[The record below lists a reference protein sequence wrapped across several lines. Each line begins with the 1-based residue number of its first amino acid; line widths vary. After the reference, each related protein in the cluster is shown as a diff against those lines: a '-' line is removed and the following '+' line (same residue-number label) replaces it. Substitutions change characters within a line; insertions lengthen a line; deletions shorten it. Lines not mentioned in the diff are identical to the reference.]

1 MFKCISIHSFHL
13 HIFLSVIYKKRVRF
27 GHAPKLTSKYINIP
41 FPPQFPPPPFPDG
54 NVKILTAEK
63 VWILSVVDFP
73 ALPSYLHLDENFPF
87 CHVSLYPMQ
96 QPILP
101 TFLSFPLTD
110 PLVEMALLIVFLH
123 LPFVDKVHQACFST
137 VPFAPA
143 FSESHY
149 PNVLNSMLQLTIIQM
164 DVPTLLSLKSESL
177 T

>member
-1 MFKCISIHSFHL
+1 
-13 HIFLSVIYKKRVRF
+13 
-27 GHAPKLTSKYINIP
+27 
-41 FPPQFPPPPFPDG
+41 
-54 NVKILTAEK
+54 
-63 VWILSVVDFP
+63 
-73 ALPSYLHLDENFPF
+73 
-87 CHVSLYPMQ
+87 MQ

-123 LPFVDKVHQACFST
+123 PPFVDKVHQACFSP